1 MISSRFTTL
10 AALAATTVV
19 LGGLAT
25 GAFLYLAGEEVSAKG
40 PAFRFLPA
48 GANLVGYLD
57 MKALAK
63 SPLAESWASISD
75 RKEWQGLEEIRE
87 NVGIDLLEDVDS
99 LTLAVAPGPDD
110 DPRWG
115 IVLEGAFE
123 RKHFLDK
130 LEKAHPGLETSR
142 HEGTDL
148 YIVKGASGSAFALPG
163 PTTLLFGETDYV
175 REMLDAAAGRK
186 PSVPPETWGKSDV
199 EVDALNGPE
208 SFWLAGKPPEF
219 VRASGPG
226 SSIQSFRVS
235 GHLGSELF
243 LHARG
248 RTADEKSAQELANV
262 VRGLIA
268 LARLRGDSTAE
279 RATLE
284 EAMESISIETA
295 GDSVDLSLSMPYE
308 SVREILEPS
317 ARAQGEPEG
326 QR

>member
-199 EVDALNGPE
+199 EVDALNGHE
-208 SFWLAGKPPEF
+208 SFWLA
-219 VRASGPG
+219 
-226 SSIQSFRVS
+226 
-235 GHLGSELF
+235 
-243 LHARG
+243 
-248 RTADEKSAQELANV
+248 
-262 VRGLIA
+262 
-268 LARLRGDSTAE
+268 
-279 RATLE
+279 
-284 EAMESISIETA
+284 
-295 GDSVDLSLSMPYE
+295 
-308 SVREILEPS
+308 
-317 ARAQGEPEG
+317 
-326 QR
+326 